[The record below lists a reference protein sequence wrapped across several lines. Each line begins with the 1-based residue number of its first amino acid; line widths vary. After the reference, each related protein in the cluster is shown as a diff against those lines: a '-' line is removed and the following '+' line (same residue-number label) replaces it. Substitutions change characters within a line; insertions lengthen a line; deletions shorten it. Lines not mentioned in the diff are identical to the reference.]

1 MYEEYFKKL
10 KEECLIRNRAE
21 NTFDCYAFIIRTFLK
36 WSNRKSPDDL
46 TLNDARNY
54 IFELRVKR
62 HLSTQ
67 YCNTIHSSL
76 KFFYRCVLRKPW
88 DQDLVPR
95 MTNDLSLPKVTEL
108 SNIERMIDVAREVRN
123 KAIIA
128 LLYSSGLRVSE
139 LCRLAPQ
146 DIYLSTMQVHVR
158 SGKNHCDH
166 WTILS
171 QKAADLLVEYWKS
184 NPRKRDYLFVSL
196 KAPYKP
202 LSKNGVRCMIRKI
215 GDEAGVPHAHPHL
228 LRHSFASH
236 MIEHDVSLPYVQSM
250 MGHRHAES
258 TQRYIHVSNKA
269 LMGIQSPLDHASK
282 EGAVN
287 AHD

>member
-1 MYEEYFKKL
+1 MYEEYFKKMR
-10 KEECLIRNRAE
+10 EEFLIRNRAE
-21 NTFDCYAFIIRTFLK
+21 NTFECYVSIIRTFLN
-36 WSNRKSPDDL
+36 WSNKNSPDDL
-46 TLNDARNY
+46 TLEDARYY
-54 IFELRVKR
+54 IYELRVKR

-67 YCNTIHSSL
+67 YCNTVHSSL
-76 KFFYRCVLRKPW
+76 KFFYRLVLRKPW
-88 DQDLVPR
+88 DQDFVPR
-95 MTNDLSLPKVTEL
+95 MTNDLALPEVTEL

-128 LLYSSGLRVSE
+128 LLYSSGLRISE

-146 DIYLSTMQVHVR
+146 DIYLSTMQVYVR
-158 SGKNHCDH
+158 AGKNHRDH

-171 QKAADLLVEYWKS
+171 RKAADLLVEYWKS
-184 NPRKRDYLFVSL
+184 NPRKRDHLFVSL

-202 LSKNGVRCMIRKI
+202 LGIHGVRYMIRKI

-236 MIEHDVSLPYVQSM
+236 MIEHGVSLEYLQSM
-250 MGHRHAES
+250 MGHRKPDS
-258 TQRYIHVSNKA
+258 TYRYIHVSNKA

-282 EGAVN
+282 EGAAN

>member
-1 MYEEYFKKL
+1 MYEEYLNKL

-21 NTFDCYAFIIRTFLK
+21 KTFDCYSAVIRSFLNWTDGK
-36 WSNRKSPDDL
+36 TPDDL
-46 TLNDARNY
+46 TLEDARNY
-54 IFELRVKR
+54 IFEMRVKR

-67 YCNTIHSSL
+67 YCNMIHSAL
-76 KFFYRCVLRKPW
+76 KFFYRLVLRKSW

-95 MTNDLSLPKVTEL
+95 MTNDLALPEVTEL

-146 DIYLSTMQVHVR
+146 DIYLSTMQVYVR
-158 SGKNHCDH
+158 AGKNHRDH

-184 NPRKRDYLFVSL
+184 NPRKRDHLFVSL

-202 LSKNGVRCMIRKI
+202 LGIHGVRYMIRKI

-236 MIEHDVSLPYVQSM
+236 MIEHDVSLPYIQSM

-269 LMGIQSPLDHASK
+269 LMGIQSPLDHAFEK
-282 EGAVN
+282 GAVN
-287 AHD
+287 VHG

>member
-1 MYEEYFKKL
+1 MYEEYFKKMR
-10 KEECLIRNRAE
+10 EEFLIRNRAE
-21 NTFDCYAFIIRTFLK
+21 NTFECYVSIIRTFLN
-36 WSNRKSPDDL
+36 WSNKNSPDDL
-46 TLNDARNY
+46 TLEDARNY
-54 IFELRVKR
+54 IYELRVKR

-67 YCNTIHSSL
+67 YCNTVHSSL
-76 KFFYRCVLRKPW
+76 KFFYRLVLRKPW
-88 DQDLVPR
+88 DQDFVPR
-95 MTNDLSLPKVTEL
+95 MTNDLALPEVTEL

-128 LLYSSGLRVSE
+128 LLYSSGLRISE

-146 DIYLSTMQVHVR
+146 DIYLSTMQVYVR
-158 SGKNHCDH
+158 AGKNHRDH

-171 QKAADLLVEYWKS
+171 RKAADLLVEYWKS
-184 NPRKRDYLFVSL
+184 NPRKRDHLFVSL

-202 LSKNGVRCMIRKI
+202 LGIHGVRYMIRKI
-215 GDEAGVPHAHPHL
+215 GDEAGAPHAHPHL

-236 MIEHDVSLPYVQSM
+236 MIEHGVSLEYLQSM
-250 MGHRHAES
+250 MGHRKPDS
-258 TQRYIHVSNKA
+258 TYRYIHVSNKA

>member
-21 NTFDCYAFIIRTFLK
+21 NTFDCYVFIIRTFLK

-76 KFFYRCVLRKPW
+76 KFFYRFVLRKPW

-236 MIEHDVSLPYVQSM
+236 MIEHDVSLP
-250 MGHRHAES
+250 
-258 TQRYIHVSNKA
+258 
-269 LMGIQSPLDHASK
+269 
-282 EGAVN
+282 
-287 AHD
+287 